1 MKEHV
6 TQDRDRCVKKSA
18 NNGKTTQT
26 YLITL
31 EVWEL
36 LNNSEG

>member
-6 TQDRDRCVKKSA
+6 AEDRGRCVKKSA
-18 NNGKTTQT
+18 NNGKKTQT

-31 EVWEL
+31 EVREI